1 MNITQEQFKSIEH
14 FKRMFE
20 VASENVMGLVKNSEI
35 GETEL
40 GFELGRI
47 YTDLRQHAMEMSL
60 LLYEIKEQ

>member
-20 VASENVMGLVKNSEI
+20 VASENVMGLAKNSEI
-35 GETEL
+35 GEVEL

-47 YTDLRQHAMEMSL
+47 YTDLRQFAMEMSL

>member
-14 FKRMFE
+14 FKSMFE
-20 VASENVMGLVKNSEI
+20 YASENVMGLAKNSEI
-35 GETEL
+35 GEIEL

-47 YTDLRQHAMEMSL
+47 YTDLRQFAMEMSL

>member
-14 FKRMFE
+14 FKGMFE
-20 VASENVMGLVKNSEI
+20 VASENVMGLAKNSEI
-35 GETEL
+35 NEIEL

-47 YTDLRQHAMEMSL
+47 YTDLRQFAMEMSL